1 MSSFP
6 PRAHQPRPVRSRR
19 HAPARQAPHHC
30 QHLHR
35 HYRHP
40 RRVDRERGGLWP
52 GEARVL
58 QSRGEP
64 EDGPQEEQ
72 PQAEGQAGEATEGE
86 GQGAG
91 TTGEGAP
98 PAEHAAGEDV
108 TMGE

>member
-1 MSSFP
+1 VWENDDVDQLL
-6 PRAHQPRPVRSRR
+6 RAWRR
-19 HAPARQAPHHC
+19 
-30 QHLHR
+30 
-35 HYRHP
+35 
-40 RRVDRERGGLWP
+40 
-52 GEARVL
+52 
-58 QSRGEP
+58 SRGEP